1 MTKFRIMTLS
11 IKDRITT
18 QWITTSI
25 IECHYTECHN
35 LLKVMLIVVMLS
47 VAAKKKLL
55 YHLPQ
60 AYDDGE
66 NPPGPNVIKLFVAVI
81 L

>member
-1 MTKFRIMTLS
+1 MFCQNVTDGITTFSMTKFRI
-11 IKDRITT
+11 KDRIRTH
-18 QWITTSI
+18 WITTSI

-55 YHLPQ
+55 
-60 AYDDGE
+60 
-66 NPPGPNVIKLFVAVI
+66 
-81 L
+81 